1 MRLGKNQEATL
12 RYLRQQVDKAE
23 AARARTDHH
32 PDVEQDLWRA
42 REELRAFV
50 EQLRAEGFQI

>member
-1 MRLGKNQEATL
+1 MAWTKEHEATL

-23 AARARTDHH
+23 AALARTDQHQ
-32 PDVEQDLWRA
+32 DVKQDLWRA

>member
-1 MRLGKNQEATL
+1 MALSKEQEATL
-12 RYLRQQVDKAE
+12 RHLRQQVDKAE
-23 AARARTDHH
+23 AALARTDRH
-32 PDVEQDLWRA
+32 PDVGQDLWRA

>member
-1 MRLGKNQEATL
+1 MALSKEQEATL

-23 AARARTDHH
+23 AALARTERH
-32 PDVEQDLWRA
+32 PDVAQDLWRA

-50 EQLRAEGFQI
+50 EKLRSEGINI